1 MEELVPLISNIG
13 FPMAVS
19 VYLLVVFGGKMDRMQ
34 ASLDRLADSIE
45 AALRIGGSVVT
56 P

>member
-1 MEELVPLISNIG
+1 MEELVPLISTIG

-19 VYLLVVFGGKMDRMQ
+19 VYLLVVFGGKMDRIQ
-34 ASLDRLADSIE
+34 ASLDRLADSIRE
-45 AALRIGGSVVT
+45 ALRTGGSAVT